1 MLVPA
6 GKHPPYG
13 SVLLEATSPVSG
25 AVCCAIS
32 QEGHGGSGSS
42 YGPRRWGLHS
52 EAGCLGL
59 RSPWGEKETPW
70 GVSFPAWMAGV
81 AFLLDPW
88 AFGCLFAPAQEPRC
102 HHHCVVCVRGSHTQG
117 NSPSLTEPMMKQ
129 HPARLYFSFFSHNFA
144 RPRFP
149 RQALAAGQA
158 QAKSSHRSHLGFLD
172 FFLGL
177 SAQQLHL
184 ICCQAGM
191 GLLPVRPC
199 LFYTGRPSITPA

>member
-70 GVSFPAWMAGV
+70 GVSFPARRLV
-81 AFLLDPW
+81 LLLCW
-88 AFGCLFAPAQEPRC
+88 TCGCLAACLPQLRSLGAITTAWCVSETAQLN
-102 HHHCVVCVRGSHTQG
+102 SH
-117 NSPSLTEPMMKQ
+117 SAVPK
-129 HPARLYFSFFSHNFA
+129 LYC
-144 RPRFP
+144 
-149 RQALAAGQA
+149 LAA
-158 QAKSSHRSHLGFLD
+158 
-172 FFLGL
+172 
-177 SAQQLHL
+177 
-184 ICCQAGM
+184 
-191 GLLPVRPC
+191 
-199 LFYTGRPSITPA
+199 